1 MTQSSA
7 KSVKVVLSRRG
18 PGTDDFVSVLEV
30 GVEPVRIGRD
40 EDCALRIQDRTVSKV
55 QAELRL
61 TEDGD
66 LIVVD
71 CGSLN
76 GTRLNRGLV
85 SRRPIHLV
93 LPGDVLT
100 FGHAPEMRIIKVLA
114 EHAPR
119 SEGDARTLGEV
130 A

>member
-1 MTQSSA
+1 MQQSSA

-18 PGTDDFVSVLEV
+18 PGTDDLSVLEV

-40 EDCALRIQDRTVSKV
+40 EDCALRILDRTVSKV

-85 SRRPIHLV
+85 SRRAIHLV
-93 LPGDVLT
+93 LPGDVLM
-100 FGHAPEMRIIKVLA
+100 FGYAPELRVIKVIA
-114 EHAPR
+114 EQTPR
-119 SEGDARTLGEV
+119 SEGDARTWGEV

>member
-18 PGTDDFVSVLEV
+18 AGTDDFLSVLEV
-30 GVEPVRIGRD
+30 GVEPARIGRA
-40 EDCALRIQDRTVSKV
+40 EDSALRILDRTVSKR

-66 LIVVD
+66 LVVAD
-71 CGSLN
+71 SGSLN

-100 FGHAPEMRIIKVLA
+100 FGHGPEIRVIKVVT
-114 EHAPR
+114 EQAPR
-119 SEGDARTLGEV
+119 TEGDSAPWGEV

>member
-7 KSVKVVLSRRG
+7 KSVKVVLSKRG
-18 PGTDDFVSVLEV
+18 AGMDDFLSVLEV
-30 GVEPVRIGRD
+30 GGEPARIGRA
-40 EDCALRIQDRTVSKV
+40 EDSALRILDRTVSRH

-71 CGSLN
+71 AGSLN

-100 FGHAPEMRIIKVLA
+100 FGYAPEIRVIKVVA
-114 EHAPR
+114 EQKPR
-119 SEGDARTLGEV
+119 AEGEGARLGEV